1 MFWKILRNL
10 SRSALSYYRQEPVAT
25 AFVGFH
31 GKMVEGMWLSFLR
44 EYSKLQ
50 INYFQYWE
58 MIKRACEQGYDLFH
72 LGRSTAEGG
81 GEFFKEKWNAVPRQL
96 YWEYVLNKRQQLPEL
111 NVENPRY
118 SLAIRLWRALP
129 VSVTTAIGPMIAKS
143 IP

>member
-1 MFWKILRNL
+1 
-10 SRSALSYYRQEPVAT
+10 VAT